1 MIVVSNSSP
10 LIALGRVGRL
20 DLLPAVFDRIVIP
33 EAVYH
38 EVVVNAP
45 STAGANVLRNASW
58 LTVRPIQDTI
68 RRDYLLSSLDIGES
82 EAIVLAQELRSDWL
96 LLDEIKARSMARRL
110 SIRIAGTGALLGMA
124 KQRGTLP
131 LVKPLLDELVAQD
144 FRISADVYRTIL
156 MQNGE

>member
-1 MIVVSNSSP
+1 
-10 LIALGRVGRL
+10 
-20 DLLPAVFDRIVIP
+20 
-33 EAVYH
+33 
-38 EVVVNAP
+38 
-45 STAGANVLRNASW
+45 